1 MYRFR
6 AAVLVLSVLAVAC
19 RSEPLANIQ
28 VARSTK
34 ASPDNA
40 QTLEK
45 FSKRR
50 AMKHVRVLAKDIGV
64 RVRATK
70 GERRGAEYVAAKLE
84 GFGYEVEIGKF
95 DVDGG
100 RSRNVNAVWPGAV
113 KHPFVIGA
121 HIDTVSGSPGANDNA
136 SGTAVMLEIARD
148 VAGTSKARLIRFVG
162 FGSEE
167 YGADGRHHVGS
178 HKFVKRQGKKGR
190 RRHPGMISVDMIAQ
204 GRPLIVAT
212 AGIGPAVVAN
222 TVHKKMDHAGFN
234 VVRQTTC
241 DCSDNGPF
249 ERAGIPAA
257 FLWSGSEPNHHEPT
271 DTVANMSKRDLRR
284 TGRAVHAF
292 VEKLNKRLL
301 RKFRQ
306 R

>member
-1 MYRFR
+1 MYRVR
-6 AAVLVLSVLAVAC
+6 AALLVLALLAVAG
-19 RSEPLANIQ
+19 RSEQPANIQ
-28 VARSTK
+28 VASSTRASGGARS
-34 ASPDNA
+34 
-40 QTLEK
+40 LEE
-45 FSKRR
+45 FSKPR
-50 AMKHVRVLAKDIGV
+50 AMKHVRALAKDIGV

-70 GERRGAEYVAAKLE
+70 GERRAAKYIAGKLE
-84 GFGYEVEIGKF
+84 SFGYQVEIGKF
-95 DVDGG
+95 DVDDG

-121 HIDTVSGSPGANDNA
+121 HMDTVAGSPGANDNA

-148 VAGTSKARLIRFVG
+148 VAGTAKARLLRFVA

-178 HKFVKRQGKKGR
+178 HKFVRRQGKKGR
-190 RRHPGMISVDMIAQ
+190 RHLPGMISIDMIAQ

-212 AGIGPAVVAN
+212 AGIGPPIVAR
-222 TVHKKMDHAGFN
+222 TVHKKMDQAGFD

-292 VEKLNKRLL
+292 VEELNKRLL
-301 RKFRQ
+301 RKFRK

>member
-1 MYRFR
+1 MGQLRI
-6 AAVLVLSVLAVAC
+6 AVLVLLLLAVAC
-19 RSEPLANIQ
+19 RGVPMAAVR
-28 VARSTK
+28 VARADGDRS
-34 ASPDNA
+34 
-40 QTLEK
+40 LEE
-45 FSKRR
+45 FSKPR
-50 AMKHVRVLAKDIGV
+50 AMKHVRALAKDIGV
-64 RVRATK
+64 RVRGRK
-70 GERRGAEYVAAKLE
+70 GERRAAKYIAERLE
-84 GFGYEVEIGKF
+84 SFGYLVEIGKF
-95 DVDGG
+95 DVDNR
-100 RSRNVNAVWPGAV
+100 RSRNVNAIWPGAI

-121 HIDTVSGSPGANDNA
+121 HMDTVAGSPGANDNA

-148 VAGTSKARLIRFVG
+148 FAGTAKAKLIRFVA

-167 YGADGRHHVGS
+167 YGLDGRHHVGS
-178 HKFVKRQGKKGR
+178 HKFVRRQGQKGR
-190 RRHPGMISVDMIAQ
+190 QRLPGMISVDMIAQ

-212 AGIGPAVVAN
+212 AGIGPPIVARV
-222 TVHKKMDHAGFN
+222 VHKKMDQAGFN

-271 DTVANMSKRDLRR
+271 DTVANMSKRDLKR

-292 VEKLNKRLL
+292 VQELNRRLL
-301 RKFRQ
+301 RKFRK